1 MNNEILEIAWMKSM
15 LEILLLESKVNDS
28 EWVIDN
34 INLGCR
40 TVAVSIGIR
49 RELRENLLSGFH
61 KAIDKYGY
69 EDGVERITE
78 MIIQKL
84 IDVGEGDEDSISTK
98 SCKNTFLHSPFSQ
111 TGTILSIQ
119 ASSGTRSL
127 RISSKQSDFFS
138 GVAILAIDGC
148 HLRNEC
154 V

>member
-84 IDVGEGDEDSISTK
+84 IDVGEGDEDSIRANAK
-98 SCKNTFLHSPFSQ
+98 LHFFMRNML
-111 TGTILSIQ
+111 TGGIRFDLT
-119 ASSGTRSL
+119 GEGD
-127 RISSKQSDFFS
+127 K
-138 GVAILAIDGC
+138 
-148 HLRNEC
+148 
-154 V
+154 

>member
-34 INLGCR
+34 INLGCQ

-69 EDGVERITE
+69 EDQADYHR
-78 MIIQKL
+78 KDRPYL
-84 IDVGEGDEDSISTK
+84 PAEGTGNSRR
-98 SCKNTFLHSPFSQ
+98 HSASG
-111 TGTILSIQ
+111 TGLEKMRSRCLSYRHSAQLSITHIRY
-119 ASSGTRSL
+119 S
-127 RISSKQSDFFS
+127 
-138 GVAILAIDGC
+138 
-148 HLRNEC
+148 RNN
-154 V
+154 VIIPGRVDSQL